1 MKQHWSSQELIDH
14 WTLTQSEIVLAQ
26 NISKTDYNQL
36 GYSLMLKYF
45 QREGKFPQRKQ
56 DISGQIIV
64 HIAQQLRVQES
75 IYASY
80 DWTGRTQKRHRSHI
94 RSFLGFRI
102 GTAADAIKITE
113 WLSLHALLGENRQF
127 DRLKEVVYERYR
139 DLKIEPPEPKSI
151 DRLIRSA
158 VWTADEQF
166 YKITMEKLSPAT
178 REKLDALL
186 NPAALPDG
194 TIDNT
199 SLLQLLRSNAG
210 ACTLD
215 SVLTEIEK
223 LKQIRTLDL
232 PSDLFS
238 QASGKLV
245 SWYRQRVAVEDLYEI
260 RRHPEHIRYTL
271 LSAYCYQRQQEI
283 TDTLLDLLIN
293 LIHRI
298 EKRAERTVDRQIL
311 KDVKRIRGK
320 HRLLYEVA
328 QVSIERPEGMVK
340 EVIYPVAPEQTLRDL
355 IQEFKASG
363 SYEQKVQNIMRGSY
377 SHHYRRMVPLI
388 LKTLT
393 FSSTSTAPKPLLA
406 ALELIRKYADKNQSH
421 YPETEDV
428 PLDGIVLP
436 SWLPLV
442 KQGQRVNRI
451 SYELCV
457 LRMSREKLR
466 CKEIYVIGANR
477 YRNPDEDLPT
487 DFSTKR
493 NEYYAELDLPLS
505 ADEFIAT
512 QKKQMQEALDM
523 FDRGLPKNK
532 NVEITKRNDKPWIKL
547 SKLKPQ
553 PEPKNLVAIK
563 AEIGRRWGQLFLLD
577 VFKETALRIGFLNL
591 FKSPAL
597 YETLPREILQTR
609 LLLCLFALGTNIGLK
624 RIVSGTTEKYWDIL
638 HVRKRFISKDNL
650 RAAIALVAN
659 AILRERNVR
668 IWGEATSCAGD
679 SKKFGAWDQN
689 LMTEWHIRLRGPG
702 IMVYW
707 HVEKK
712 ALCIYSQIKQCS
724 SSEVASMIQGLLRH
738 CTDMTVE
745 KGFVDTH
752 GQSTVGFAFTY
763 LLHIQLMPRFA
774 DIAKKKLHRPDV
786 GMTDAYPNL
795 QLILTSPID
804 WKWVRENY
812 DDMVKYTAALKRGTA
827 EAEAILSR
835 FTKNGP
841 QHPVYKAAMEL
852 GKARQTIFLCN
863 YLNSEELRQ
872 EIQEG
877 LNVIEN
883 WNGANSFAW
892 YGKGGE
898 IAVNNKEDQEI
909 AILALH
915 LLQICMVYINTLLV
929 QKVLSEKE
937 WFNKMQPEDFRG
949 LTPLFYGHITPYGEF
964 QLDMNKRIN
973 IEGTI

>member
-1 MKQHWSSQELIDH
+1 MA
-14 WTLTQSEIVLAQ
+14 QS
-26 NISKTDYNQL
+26 ISKIDYNRL
-36 GYSLMLKYF
+36 GYALMLKYF
-45 QREGKFPQRKQ
+45 QHEGKFPQRKQ
-56 DISGQIIV
+56 DIPGQIII
-64 HIAQQLRVQES
+64 HIAQQLRMQES
-75 IYASY
+75 AYAY
-80 DWTGRTQKRHRSHI
+80 YNWTGRTQKRQRSHI
-94 RSFLGFRI
+94 RSLLGFRI
-102 GTAADAIKITE
+102 GTAADANEVTE
-113 WLSLHALLGENRQF
+113 WLSSHALLCENRQF

-158 VWTADEQF
+158 VRTADEQF
-166 YKITMEKLSPAT
+166 YTTTTEKLSPVT
-178 REKLDALL
+178 RVKLDALI
-186 NPAALPDG
+186 NSTTLPDE
-194 TIDNT
+194 TTDNT
-199 SLLQLLRSNAG
+199 SILQQLRSDAG
-210 ACTLD
+210 ACTLN
-215 SVLTEIEK
+215 SVLAEIEK
-223 LKQIRTLDL
+223 LKQIRALDL

-238 QASGKLV
+238 QASGKVV
-245 SWYRQRVAVEDLYEI
+245 SWYRQRVAVEDLTEI

-271 LSAYCYQRQQEI
+271 LSAYCYQREREI

-298 EKRAERTVDRQIL
+298 EKRAGRTVDKQIL

-328 QVSIERPEGMVK
+328 QVSIERPEGTVK

-428 PLDGIVLP
+428 PLDGIVPP

-457 LRMSREKLR
+457 LKMSREKLR
-466 CKEIYVIGANR
+466 CKEVYVIGANR
-477 YRNPDEDLPT
+477 YRNPDEDLPV
-487 DFSTKR
+487 DFPTKR

-512 QKKQMQEALDM
+512 QKRQMQEALDM
-523 FDRGLPKNK
+523 FDRELPKNK

-553 PEPKNLVAIK
+553 PEPKNLVALK

-577 VFKETALRIGFLNL
+577 VFKEAALRIGFPNL

-597 YETLPREILQTR
+597 YETLPYEILQIR
-609 LLLCLFALGTNIGLK
+609 LILCLFALGTNIGLK
-624 RIVSGTTEKYWDIL
+624 RIVSTEKFRDLLYI
-638 HVRKRFISKDNL
+638 KNRFISKDNL

-659 AILRERNVR
+659 AILCERQIG

-679 SKKFGAWDQN
+679 SKKFVAYDQN
-689 LMTEWHIRLRGPG
+689 LLTEWHIRYRGPG

-712 ALCIYSQIKQCS
+712 AICIYSQVKRCS

-763 LLHIQLMPRFA
+763 LLNIQLMPRFA
-774 DIAKKKLHRPDV
+774 DIAKRKLHRPDV

-795 QLILTSPID
+795 QPILTSPID
-804 WKWVRENY
+804 WEWVRENY
-812 DDMVKYTAALKRGTA
+812 DDMVKYTAALKKGTA

-841 QHPVYKAAMEL
+841 KHPVYKAVMEL
-852 GKARQTIFLCN
+852 GKARQTIFLCE
-863 YLNSEELRQ
+863 YLNSEEMRQ

-898 IAVNNKEDQEI
+898 ISVNNRDDQEI

-915 LLQICMVYINTLLV
+915 LLQICMVYVNTLLV

-937 WFNKMQPEDFRG
+937 WLDKMQSEDFRG

-973 IEGTI
+973 IEETI

>member
-1 MKQHWSSQELIDH
+1 MKQQWTSQELIDH
-14 WTLTQSEIVLAQ
+14 WALTQNEIVLAQ
-26 NISKTDYNQL
+26 SISKIDHNQL
-36 GYSLMLKYF
+36 GYALMLKYF
-45 QREGKFPQRKQ
+45 QSEGRFPQRKQ
-56 DISGQIIV
+56 DIPDQIII
-64 HIAQQLRVQES
+64 HIARQLRIQES
-75 IYASY
+75 AYVSY
-80 DWTGRTQKRHRSHI
+80 NWTGRTQKRHRSHI
-94 RSFLGFRI
+94 RSLLGFRT
-102 GTAADAIKITE
+102 GTAADTNEITE
-113 WLSLHALLGENRQF
+113 WLSSQLLGENRQF
-127 DRLKEVVYERYR
+127 DRLKEVVYERYQ
-139 DLKIEPPEPKSI
+139 DLKIEPPEPKII

-158 VWTADEQF
+158 VRTSDEQF
-166 YKITMEKLSPAT
+166 YATTMEKLSPVT
-178 REKLDALL
+178 RKKLDALL
-186 NPAALPDG
+186 NPKTLSDG
-194 TIDNT
+194 TTDNT
-199 SLLQLLRSNAG
+199 SPLQQLRSDAG

-215 SVLTEIEK
+215 SVLAEIEK
-223 LKQIRTLDL
+223 LKQIRALDL
-232 PSDLFS
+232 PPDLFS
-238 QASGKLV
+238 HASGRVV
-245 SWYRQRVAVEDLYEI
+245 SWYRQRVAVEDLPEI
-260 RRHPEHIRYTL
+260 RRHPEDIRYTL
-271 LSAYCYQRQQEI
+271 LSAYCYQQEQEI
-283 TDTLLDLLIN
+283 TDNLLDLLIN

-298 EKRAERTVDRQIL
+298 EKRAERTVDKQIL
-311 KDVKRIRGK
+311 KDVKRIQGK
-320 HRLLYEVA
+320 HKLLYEVA
-328 QVSIERPEGMVK
+328 QVSIEKPDGTVK

-355 IQEFKASG
+355 VQEFKADG
-363 SYEQKVQNIMRGSY
+363 SYEQKVQVFMRGSY

-388 LKTLT
+388 IKTLT

-428 PLDGIVLP
+428 PLDGIVP
-436 SWLPLV
+436 AAWLSLV

-451 SYELCV
+451 NYELCV
-457 LRMSREKLR
+457 LKVSREKLR

-477 YRNPDEDLPT
+477 YRNPDEDLPA
-487 DFSTKR
+487 DFHIKR

-512 QKKQMQEALDM
+512 QKRQMQEALDLL
-523 FDRGLPKNK
+523 DRGLSKNK
-532 NVEITKRNDKPWIKL
+532 NVEITERNDKPWIKVA
-547 SKLKPQ
+547 KLKPQ
-553 PEPKNLVAIK
+553 PEPKNLVVLK

-577 VFKETALRIGFLNL
+577 VFKEAALRTGFPNL

-597 YETLPREILQTR
+597 YETLPRETLQIR

-624 RIVSGTTEKYWDIL
+624 RIVSGVTEKFRDLLYI
-638 HVRKRFISKDNL
+638 RNRYISKDNL

-659 AILRERNVR
+659 AILRERQIG

-679 SKKFGAWDQN
+679 SKKFGAYDQN
-689 LMTEWHIRLRGPG
+689 LLTEWHIRYRGPG

-712 ALCIYSQIKQCS
+712 ALCIYSQIKRCS

-738 CTDMTVE
+738 CTDMNVE
-745 KGFVDTH
+745 RGFVDTH
-752 GQSTVGFAFTY
+752 GQSTVGFAFTH
-763 LLHIQLMPRFA
+763 LLHMQLMPRFA

-795 QLILTSPID
+795 QPILTSPID
-804 WKWVRENY
+804 WKWVLGNY
-812 DDMVKYTAALKRGTA
+812 DGMIKYTTALKKGTA

-835 FTKNGP
+835 FTRNGP

-898 IAVNNKEDQEI
+898 IAVNNREDQEI

-929 QKVLSEKE
+929 QKILSEKE
-937 WFNKMQPEDFRG
+937 WLNKMQPEDFRG